1 VNGFELL
8 LGSSTGIRVLR
19 TPPWWTLQRVL
30 ILSGILAVLLLGV
43 LVWNKE
49 LQWKVQKR
57 GRQLEAEIRNRQ
69 RAELEHAAEV
79 ERSRIA
85 RDLHDELGTGLTEV
99 SLLSSA
105 SLGEFRDG
113 NKNRERFHLIAE
125 KARNLVSSLDVIVW
139 AVDPKHNSLQSL
151 ADYLESYTKE
161 LLSASGIA
169 CRCRI
174 PIECGSVALSGAAR
188 HGVLLAIK
196 ESLNNV
202 IRHATATEVELQMS
216 QSGDQLEI
224 VIVDNGC
231 GFDWDTIQRG
241 NGLTNLHERLQH
253 LGGECSIET
262 ECGKGTKVKLRVLLS
277 DYPTRISNSKETCD
291 IR

>member
-1 VNGFELL
+1 
-8 LGSSTGIRVLR
+8 
-19 TPPWWTLQRVL
+19 LQRVL
-30 ILSGILAVLLLGV
+30 ILSGILALLLLGV
-43 LVWNKE
+43 LFWNKE

-57 GRQLEAEIRNRQ
+57 GQQLEAEIRNRQ
-69 RAELEHAAEV
+69 RAEMEHAAEA

-105 SLGEFRDG
+105 SLGEFLDG
-113 NKNRERFHLIAE
+113 KKNGERFRLIAD

-174 PIECGSVALSGAAR
+174 PIECSSVALSGTAR
-188 HGVLLAIK
+188 HGLLLAIK

-202 IRHATATEVELQMS
+202 IRHAAATEVELQMS
-216 QSGDQLEI
+216 QSGDHLEI
-224 VIVDNGC
+224 VIADNGC
-231 GFDWDTIQRG
+231 GFDWQKIQRG
-241 NGLTNLHERLQH
+241 NGLTNLHERLEQ

-262 ECGKGTKVKLRVLLS
+262 ELGKGTNVKLRVPLS
-277 DYPTRISNSKETCD
+277 GYPASLSNSKETCE